1 MSNGNGSNNL
11 RPKVLVGI
19 EHLDHAV
26 GHISAASRVFA
37 SVALDLE
44 QRASYMGSYRDSM
57 IKAVEETGG
66 DIGAAVES
74 QIREFVGANQ
84 RRVDDD
90 AGPQA

>member
-1 MSNGNGSNNL
+1 MSNGNGSNL

-44 QRASYMGSYRDSM
+44 QRANYMGSYRDSI

-84 RRVDDD
+84 RRVEDN